1 VSAAQA
7 AAPEV
12 DAELRARLA
21 AVVDEGQ
28 EIWER
33 FDLEVRQNAWHP
45 FVAADYE
52 RVLRTLVEMRAPGLR
67 FLEWGSATGII
78 TIMADLLGYEAY
90 GIELDGALVRTA
102 RGLAEKFG
110 SEARFA
116 EGSFIPT
123 GYRWKARD
131 GDDRLATIGD
141 GASGYLELR
150 HPLDDFDIV
159 YAFPWNGEEPMM
171 RDLMKTYGARDACL
185 LLNSATTGVRTFR
198 HGKEQ
203 P

>member
-1 VSAAQA
+1 MSAARA

-12 DAELRARLA
+12 DAALRARLA

-52 RVLRTLVEMRAPGLR
+52 RVLQTLVEMRAPGLR

-90 GIELDGALVRTA
+90 GIELDGALVTTA

-110 SEARFA
+110 SGARFA

-131 GDDRLATIGD
+131 GDHRLATIGD

-171 RDLMKTYGARDACL
+171 RDLMKAYGARDAVL
-185 LLNSATTGVRTFR
+185 LLNSATVGVRTFR
-198 HGKEQ
+198 HGKQQ